1 MKKVICVLC
10 VILTLFALCGCG
22 NDSSSN
28 RTVKNNTKTVSDVLN
43 GSTESSQ
50 NEASKEKEDYAADGD
65 VTDLKCDV
73 DLAAM
78 NATMVY
84 AEVSNMMSSPKNYMG
99 KTVKMKGNF
108 SVYETPARD
117 YYACIIADAT
127 ACCSQGIE
135 FVLKDGRKYPDEYPA
150 QGSEITVIGEFET
163 YLEDGKM
170 YCQLKDA
177 KLSTQDD

>member
-1 MKKVICVLC
+1 MKRTVCVLC
-10 VILTLFALCGCG
+10 VILMLFALCGCG
-22 NDSSSN
+22 NNSSSN

-43 GSTESSQ
+43 GNTESSK
-50 NEASKEKEDYAADGD
+50 NGTSKEKENYVADGD

-84 AEVSNMMSSPKNYMG
+84 AEVSNMMTTPKNYMG
-99 KTVKMKGNF
+99 KIIKMKGNF
-108 SVYETPARD
+108 NVYETPARN

-135 FVLKDGRKYPDEYPA
+135 FVLRDVRKYPDEYPA

-163 YLEDGKM
+163 YLEDGKT

-177 KLSTQDD
+177 RMY

>member
-1 MKKVICVLC
+1 MKRTICALC
-10 VILTLFALCGCG
+10 VFLALFCFGGCG
-22 NDSSSN
+22 ENSVN
-28 RTVKNNTKTVSDVLN
+28 RTNKNNTKTVSDLLKGN
-43 GSTESSQ
+43 TENSQKESTEEREVYVSDG
-50 NEASKEKEDYAADGD
+50 NVADE
-65 VTDLKCDV
+65 KCDI

-84 AEVSNMMSSPKNYMG
+84 AEVSNMMSSPKSYMG

-108 SVYETPARD
+108 SVYETPARN

-177 KLSTQDD
+177 RMY

>member
-1 MKKVICVLC
+1 MKRTVCVLC
-10 VILTLFALCGCG
+10 VILMLFALCGCG
-22 NDSSSN
+22 NNSSSN

-43 GSTESSQ
+43 GNTESSK
-50 NEASKEKEDYAADGD
+50 NGTSKEKENYVADGG
-65 VTDLKCDV
+65 VSDLKCDV

-84 AEVSNMMSSPKNYMG
+84 AEVSNMMTTPKNYMG
-99 KTVKMKGNF
+99 KIIKMKGNF
-108 SVYETPARD
+108 SVYETPTRN

-135 FVLKDGRKYPDEYPA
+135 FVLRDVRKYPDEYPA

-163 YLEDGKM
+163 YLEDGKT

-177 KLSTQDD
+177 RMY

>member
-10 VILTLFALCGCG
+10 MILMLFVLCGCG
-22 NDSSSN
+22 NGSSN
-28 RTVKNNTKTVSDVLN
+28 RTVKNNTKTVSDVLKDN
-43 GSTESSQ
+43 TESSQ
-50 NEASKEKEDYAADGD
+50 NETSKEQESYVADGD
-65 VTDLKCDV
+65 LSDSECDV

-84 AEVSNMMSSPKNYMG
+84 AEVSNMMSAPKNYMG
-99 KTVKMKGNF
+99 KIIKMKGNF
-108 SVYETPARD
+108 SVYETPARN